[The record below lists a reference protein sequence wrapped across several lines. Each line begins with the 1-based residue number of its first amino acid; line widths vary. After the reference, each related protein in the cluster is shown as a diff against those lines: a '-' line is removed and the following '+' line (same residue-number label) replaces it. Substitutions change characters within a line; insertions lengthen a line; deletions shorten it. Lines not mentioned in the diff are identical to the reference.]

1 MLFTVDISNSHIT
14 LGVFQKNGTGFCDR
28 PSFTARM
35 VTDGSAPEIST
46 PVN

>member
-14 LGVFQKNGTGFCDR
+14 LACSKKTEPDFV
-28 PSFTARM
+28 TAPALLHGWLQ
-35 VTDGSAPEIST
+35 TGSAPEIST